1 MTITIDRRLLIKASV
16 LGIAALAVPGAAQIL
31 TARGFTH
38 GVASGEPTATSV
50 LLWTRHIGSGS
61 ESRLRAEVASD
72 PAFAHIV
79 GGGDV
84 TARADADHTAKIVV
98 TGLAPGQWFFYRFVA
113 PDGGMSAVGRTRT
126 LPQGD
131 VSRFGIGLFSCSNL
145 PFGWFN
151 AYGHAAARD
160 DLDLVVHCGDYLYEY
175 ARGTYPS
182 IDQTLPGR
190 VIEPANEMV
199 TLADYRLRYASY
211 RLDPDL
217 QALHAAFP
225 MIAQWDDHEITN
237 DTWKDGAENHQPDK
251 EGDWATRKA
260 AAERVYREW
269 MPVSDDRWTS
279 YQIGTLATIFRPETR
294 ISGRMEQL
302 DVKTAIAGKSDLAK
316 ALAEFRDGAWA
327 AKDRTL
333 LGMEQETWL
342 HDGLAES
349 KRAGTAWQIL
359 AQQVVM
365 GHGRFPTN
373 ALDWIPADSPEIVRK
388 TVAGAVAA
396 SQVGLPYN
404 MDAWDGYPAA
414 RARLYDAALAADA
427 DFVVLSGDSH
437 NAWGYD
443 LGARGPGFGG
453 SDDRVGVEFAG
464 HSVTSPG
471 FEAYAPQVVP
481 ADLARV
487 LRESSVGL
495 AYCDTSRRG
504 YVSLDVTPRQVTG
517 AWHFVKDIRTRSP
530 ELAATHRM
538 QVRRG
543 VRTLEAV

>member
-16 LGIAALAVPGAAQIL
+16 LGLGALSIPGAAQIL
-31 TARGFTH
+31 SATGFTH
-38 GVASGEPTATSV
+38 GVASGEPGPGSV
-50 LLWTRHIGSGS
+50 LLWTRYVGAGA

-72 PAFAHIV
+72 PSFTRII

-84 TARADADHTAKIVV
+84 AARAEADHTAKITV
-98 TGLAPGQWFFYRFVA
+98 TGLPTGQWLFYRFVA
-113 PDGGMSAVGRTRT
+113 PDGSMSRTGRTRT

-151 AYGHAAARD
+151 AYAHAAARD
-160 DLDLVVHCGDYLYEY
+160 DIDLVVHCGDYLYEY
-175 ARGTYPS
+175 ERGKYPS
-182 IDQTLPGR
+182 LDATVAGR
-190 VIEPANEMV
+190 VIEPANEMM

-211 RLDPDL
+211 RLDTDL

-225 MIAQWDDHEITN
+225 MIAQWDDHEVTN
-237 DTWKDGAENHQPDK
+237 DTWQGGAENHQPDK
-251 EGDWATRKA
+251 EGDWEARKA
-260 AAERVYREW
+260 TAQRVYREW
-269 MPVSDDRWTS
+269 MPVSEDSWTS

-294 ISGRMEQL
+294 VTARMEQL
-302 DVKTAIAGKSDLAK
+302 DLEKALIGKADLAK
-316 ALAEFRDGAWA
+316 ALAEFRDGTWA
-327 AKDRTL
+327 SKDRTL
-333 LGMEQETWL
+333 MGMEQEKWL
-342 HDGLAES
+342 HDGLARS
-349 KRAGTAWQIL
+349 KKDGTAWQIL

-373 ALDWIPADSPEIVRK
+373 ALDWIPANSPEIVRK

-396 SQVGLPYN
+396 SQAGLPYN

-414 RARLYDAALAADA
+414 RARLYDAAQAADA
-427 DFVVLSGDSH
+427 DLVVLSGDSH

-443 LGARGPGFGG
+443 LGPRGPGFGG
-453 SDDRVGVEFAG
+453 EKDRVGVEFAG

-471 FEAYAPQVVP
+471 FENYAPQVPP

-487 LRESSVGL
+487 MRENSMGL

-504 YVSLDVTPRQVTG
+504 YVSLEVTPQQVTG
-517 AWHFVKDIRTRSP
+517 AWHFLKDIRTRTND
-530 ELAATHRM
+530 LAETHRM
-538 QVRRG
+538 KVLRG
-543 VRTLEAV
+543 ARKLEAA